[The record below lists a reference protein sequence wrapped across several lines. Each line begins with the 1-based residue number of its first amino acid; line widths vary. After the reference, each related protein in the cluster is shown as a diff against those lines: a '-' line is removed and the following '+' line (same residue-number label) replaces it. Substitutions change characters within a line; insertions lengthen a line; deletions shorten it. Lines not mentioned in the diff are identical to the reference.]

1 MLQKLVINKIINLL
15 AKNFK
20 LFKLMEYVEK
30 PNELDHK
37 VLELE
42 NRILKLEK
50 DSHSPVFTKKDKE
63 DIEKRLELFRK

>member
-1 MLQKLVINKIINLL
+1 MLQKLVINKIIDLL

-20 LFKLMEYVEK
+20 LFKVMKYVEE

-42 NRILKLEK
+42 NKIVKLEAYK
-50 DSHSPVFTKKDKE
+50 SRIE
-63 DIEKRLELFRK
+63 EIEKRLELFRK

>member
-1 MLQKLVINKIINLL
+1 MLQKLVINKIISLL

-20 LFKLMEYVEK
+20 LFKIMKYVEE

-42 NRILKLEK
+42 NKILKLEAYK
-50 DSHSPVFTKKDKE
+50 SR
-63 DIEKRLELFRK
+63 IEKRLELFKK

>member
-1 MLQKLVINKIINLL
+1 MLQKLVINKIIDLL

-20 LFKLMEYVEK
+20 LFKIMKYVEE

-42 NRILKLEK
+42 NKILKLEAYK
-50 DSHSPVFTKKDKE
+50 SRIE
-63 DIEKRLELFRK
+63 EIEKRLELFRK